1 MPRDDILHNSSC
13 CMAKAKKI
21 TKAIIAV
28 AGYGTRFLPATK
40 NQPKEMLPI
49 IDKPIIQYLVEE
61 CVESGIENI
70 ILVTRFGQSVMENH
84 FDSNVE
90 LEDQLRANGKKEL
103 LQKVQRVSQ
112 MANIVYVRQRKHFP
126 YGNGTPLLAAK
137 DLINK
142 DESFVFM
149 WGDDMVKSKVPAVKQ
164 VIKLWQKS
172 PRSVILGAQEVPLSE
187 VNRYGIVKIKRGTVN
202 EVHSVVEK
210 PDPDK
215 TPSRLAQ
222 YGRFVLN
229 HKIID
234 ILADHYAKGKLGR
247 GGELWLTDAIQ
258 EFIKNKGKVLV
269 APIDGKWV
277 TTGDPL
283 RYLMATVEYA
293 LDREDIGPEFKDY
306 LKSLDLYDCDHE
318 HGHHHGDDN
327 CYCC

>member
-1 MPRDDILHNSSC
+1 MP
-13 CMAKAKKI
+13 KPKKI
-21 TKAIIAV
+21 TKAVIAV

-61 CVESGIENI
+61 CVEAGIENI

-90 LEDQLRANGKKEL
+90 LEDQLRANGKKDL
-103 LQKVQRVSQ
+103 LEKVLRVSQ

-126 YGNGTPLLAAK
+126 YGNGTPLLVAS
-137 DLINK
+137 DLINR

-164 VIKLWQKS
+164 VIDLWKKS
-172 PRSVILGAQEVPLSE
+172 PKSVILGAQEVALEE
-187 VNRYGIVKIKRGTVN
+187 VSRYGIVKLKKGTKN

-210 PDPDK
+210 PEPDK

-234 ILADHYAKGKLGR
+234 ILWQNYEKKKLGK
-247 GGELWLTDAIQ
+247 GGELWLTDAVQ

-269 APIDGKWV
+269 APIEGKWM

-283 RYLMATVEYA
+283 RYLMTTVEYA
-293 LDREDIGPEFKDY
+293 LDREDIGPEFKEY
-306 LKSLDLYDCDHE
+306 LKSLGMGCDCDGNCDHE
-318 HGHHHGDDN
+318 HGDEG